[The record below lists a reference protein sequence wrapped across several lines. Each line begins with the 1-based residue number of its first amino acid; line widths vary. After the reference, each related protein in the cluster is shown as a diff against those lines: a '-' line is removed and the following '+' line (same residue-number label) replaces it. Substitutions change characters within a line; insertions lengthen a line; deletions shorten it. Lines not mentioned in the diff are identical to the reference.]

1 MSVMIISFEAS
12 ANVDTTLFGYFSM
25 QYDPEFFSDIK
36 ENLTEISKKDTL
48 SFKLDPEEIKL
59 LQGSYE
65 NVRRIISLTEVEQ
78 NKFTSVFRRSF
89 DTSIFK
95 KFKNVKLH
103 IDRDYFYFTG
113 FYATQKGTNPIEFQS
128 LNFDVRFIESLE
140 NNYKSVVNQTMNS
153 QVWIYF
159 SKTGTGYEM
168 SGSDIISGIDAFINM
183 DGTYLVEYSYSD
195 LMNDMHF
202 FIYEWDNSQKKRRTV
217 YESYKKELVLMGM
230 VKNIDKLPF
239 NVQQKI
245 LTMYINDAEELEL
258 EKNANS

>member
-1 MSVMIISFEAS
+1 
-12 ANVDTTLFGYFSM
+12 
-25 QYDPEFFSDIK
+25 
-36 ENLTEISKKDTL
+36 
-48 SFKLDPEEIKL
+48 
-59 LQGSYE
+59 
-65 NVRRIISLTEVEQ
+65 
-78 NKFTSVFRRSF
+78 
-89 DTSIFK
+89 
-95 KFKNVKLH
+95 
-103 IDRDYFYFTG
+103 
-113 FYATQKGTNPIEFQS
+113 
-128 LNFDVRFIESLE
+128 
-140 NNYKSVVNQTMNS
+140 MNS

-217 YESYKKELVLMGM
+217 FEAYQKEIVLMGM
-230 VKNIDKLPF
+230 VKNIDKLPI

-245 LTMYINDAEELEL
+245 LSMYVCDADELEL